1 VTIRSAREDFATD
14 IEYAPQEE
22 GSSHRNRGECA
33 MGDATRRA
41 LVDEFE
47 RAFLEFSVV
56 ARAIPADVYD
66 AVVPG
71 EEGSVRAILG
81 HVVQAGYGHIAYVAE
96 QCGGRMPERRFAS
109 PVLLDD
115 AETWTAALLDVV
127 RFAREA
133 LAEVED
139 AQLEH
144 RFTTR
149 WGQDYDGEQMMEHAI
164 CHPGRHTRQLMRFF
178 DGEL

>member
-1 VTIRSAREDFATD
+1 
-14 IEYAPQEE
+14 
-22 GSSHRNRGECA
+22 
-33 MGDATRRA
+33 MGDAARRA

-47 RAFLEFSVV
+47 RAFLEFSEV
-56 ARAIPADVYD
+56 ARGIPRDVYD
-66 AVVPG
+66 AAVPG

-96 QCGGRMPERRFAS
+96 HCGGRAPERRFPS
-109 PVLLDD
+109 PVSLDD

-133 LAEVED
+133 LADVTD
-139 AQLEH
+139 AQLER
-144 RFTTR
+144 RFTAR
-149 WGQDYDGEQMMEHAI
+149 WGQEYDGEQMLEHAT